1 MAFTL
6 KNRVILFVLMVIS
19 LILLGS
25 LGFLIIKIY
34 VEHQQTTLTDA
45 IYFSVAT
52 ISTLGYFPQD
62 TVLTSEVGKWFHI
75 FYLGLGLAIIFGG
88 LQTIVGPWLE
98 MKIQRAE
105 RGWRVPLPKDAHVVI
120 CGYNDLADYITRK
133 LKMLGVPYIVVDR
146 NPPENVP
153 HVEGDCTEVATLK
166 KANLDRASALIALL
180 DEKDNAMVSLTA
192 RGVSDEINI
201 IAIATTRHG
210 EDIIKKSGANVVI
223 SKNLLLG
230 KMIQYWATG
239 DYKYD
244 IFASVERMPIREKVI
259 KGSMA
264 NRRIA
269 ELKFG
274 EKYGTILAVHR
285 NGKIIANPDPNFI
298 LKAGDIVIYAP
309 RGGDAS

>member
-6 KNRVILFVLMVIS
+6 KNRVILFVLMVLS

-52 ISTLGYFPQD
+52 ISTLGYYPPDSTLSSQ
-62 TVLTSEVGKWFHI
+62 VGRWFHI
-75 FYLGLGLAIIFGG
+75 VYLGLGLAIIFGG
-88 LQTIVGPWLE
+88 MQTIVGPWLE

-146 NPPENVP
+146 NPPENMP
-153 HVEGDCTEVATLK
+153 HVEGDCTEVMTLK
-166 KANLDRASALIALL
+166 KANLDRASALISLL
-180 DEKDNAMVSLTA
+180 DERSNAMVSLTA
-192 RGVSDEINI
+192 RSVSDEINI
-201 IAIATTRHG
+201 IAVASTQHG
-210 EDIIKKSGANVVI
+210 EEIIKKSGANVVV
-223 SKNLLLG
+223 SKNMLLG
-230 KMIQYWATG
+230 KMIQYWASG

-244 IFASVERMPIREKVI
+244 IFASVERLPIREKAI

-264 NRRIA
+264 NKRIA
-269 ELKFG
+269 DIKFG

-285 NGKIIANPDPNFI
+285 GGRIIANPDPEFV
-298 LKAGDIVIYAP
+298 LKPGDVVIYAP
-309 RGGDAS
+309 RGGEAS